1 MVVFTLIPW
10 SGFELTEL
18 SAALASGSLAFVL
31 YWFVSISEK
40 LATGYFGNGGL
51 RNFNFVIFSKYFGF
65 AVFFLACIA
74 CAMLFPESLSF
85 NMYFAQG
92 NLVQSIYWILG
103 MGVPLIIAAWFSGA
117 NPIIQAKYPEA
128 KLEYWSA
135 SQATKFALA
144 WLFYLL
150 GYELLFR
157 GLWFIGLVPVLGF
170 WPAIFLNVS
179 LYSIT
184 HIPKGPD
191 EAIAAIPVGFLLCL
205 ATYST
210 GSVWSAV
217 CIHVLM
223 AWSGNYFAW
232 KRVSKNT

>member
-1 MVVFTLIPW
+1 MVSFTPIPW
-10 SGFELTEL
+10 SDFGLSEL
-18 SAALASGSLAFVL
+18 SAALAAGSVAFLL

-40 LATGYFGNGGL
+40 LAVSYFGDKGL

-65 AVFFLACIA
+65 VVFVLACTA
-74 CAMLFPESLSF
+74 CALLFPDSLSF
-85 NMYFAQG
+85 TLYFTQG
-92 NLVQSIYWILG
+92 SLFPSIYWILG
-103 MGVPLIIAAWFSGA
+103 MGVPVIIAAWFSGA
-117 NPIIQAKYPEA
+117 NPIVQAKYPEA
-128 KLEYWSA
+128 KLDFWSR
-135 SQATKFALA
+135 SQAIKFALA
-144 WLFYLL
+144 WWFYLF

-157 GLWFIGLVPVLGF
+157 GLWFLGMTPVLGF

-191 EAIAAIPVGFLLCL
+191 EALAAIPVGFLLCL
-205 ATYST
+205 ATYAT
-210 GSVWSAV
+210 ESVWAAV

-223 AWSGNYFAW
+223 AWFGNYFAW